1 MLPTEDLFVYVYV
14 LIHDLIMAGAIAIP
28 ARPGPEPACS
38 DAELLAIALV
48 RHLLGRRSEA
58 GFLAEVARD
67 WAHLFPRLPHQSE
80 ANRRI
85 RWLWG
90 TFEQFR
96 AHLAGLVPEDDC
108 QQVDTTALPV
118 KHPSRVRGADGWT
131 GPGNDLAARFGR
143 DAAHAEWF
151 YGFRLAIKTDLGSR
165 IVRAWSIVPAAV
177 NEREVAEDLLQAGPA
192 PRDLLADK
200 GFNGTDFAEA
210 LAGRGTAV
218 LIPPGKHQ
226 RASMPPIL
234 QKIIAEWRNRVETT
248 FKEITGQMELAR
260 HGAHTFWGLLTR
272 VAATIAAH
280 TLMRLCFATIWGGG
294 PGRVPVPNWDRSHRG
309 GGGGRAEPVRVLPRR
324 CAPMYVTQ
332 VEWAAGPVRG
342 LVFVLTVN
350 MGRPHAKGE

>member
-14 LIHDLIMAGAIAIP
+14 LVDDAISAGAIVIP
-28 ARPGPEPACS
+28 PRPGPAPACS
-38 DAELLAIALV
+38 DAELLAIALA
-48 RHLLGRRSEA
+48 RHLLRRRSEA

-90 TFEQFR
+90 AFEQVR
-96 AHLAGLVPEDDC
+96 TMAAAAVPDDDC
-108 QQVDTTALPV
+108 QQIDTSAIPV
-118 KHPSRVRGADGWT
+118 RHTSRVRGPDQWT

-177 NEREVAEDLLQAGPA
+177 NERDVAVDLLEGGPA

-200 GFNGTDFAEA
+200 GFNGKAFARE
-210 LAGRGTAV
+210 LAAQGTAV
-218 LIPPGKHQ
+218 LIPPGKDQ
-226 RASMPPIL
+226 RAVMPAIL
-234 QKIIAEWRNRVETT
+234 RKVIAEWRNRVETT
-248 FKEITGQMELAR
+248 FAEITDQMELAR

-272 VAATIAAH
+272 TAATIAAH
-280 TLMRLCFATIWGGG
+280 TLLLTCL
-294 PGRVPVPNWDRSHRG
+294 
-309 GGGGRAEPVRVLPRR
+309 AE
-324 CAPMYVTQ
+324 M
-332 VEWAAGPVRG
+332 
-342 LVFVLTVN
+342 
-350 MGRPHAKGE
+350 